1 MIRLYGHLIKV
12 KYILQNGKNK
22 SIGITFSAF
31 DLFHAGHV
39 AMLKEA
45 SELCD
50 YLIVGLQI
58 DPSIERPEKNSPI
71 QSVFERYV
79 QLKGCVYIDE
89 IIPYTYEREV
99 EDILLTY
106 PINTRFIGEEYREL
120 NFTGKN
126 ICESKGITIHYNSRK
141 HTFSSSGLR
150 KRIRDY
156 ENKDRQ

>member
-1 MIRLYGHLIKV
+1 MKV
-12 KYILQNGKNK
+12 KYILQNERKSK

-79 QLKGCVYIDE
+79 QLKGCIYIDE

-106 PINTRFIGEEYREL
+106 PINVRFIGEEYRDK
-120 NFTGKN
+120 NFTGKA
-126 ICESKGITIHYNSRK
+126 ICESKDIHIHYNNRK

-150 KRIRDY
+150 KRISDY
-156 ENKDRQ
+156 EFVRKGKE